1 MNFLAHLYLSGDD
14 KDIMIGNFIA
24 DSVKGKAYL
33 KYRNGIQHGILLH
46 RKIDELTDN
55 HRITK
60 DLSNLFKSHFHRYSG
75 IIIDV
80 FYDHFLCKNWDN
92 YSEISLKS
100 FIKKSHGI
108 LLKNIR
114 VLPPQVQ
121 GFLPIMIAKNRLY
134 SYSKIEGLKDA
145 LERMAQYTS
154 LPEGSDFAIA
164 TLKNNYEYFNQ
175 QFLIFFDEMIE
186 SVAEESKL
194 IAKQHFA

>member
-1 MNFLAHLYLSGDD
+1 MNFLAHLYLSGND

-55 HRITK
+55 HKITK
-60 DLSNLFKSHFHRYSG
+60 ELSLLLKSHFRRYAG
-75 IIIDV
+75 VVIDV
-80 FYDHFLCKNWDN
+80 FYDHFLSKNWDK
-92 YSEISLKS
+92 YSDTSLKN

-108 LLKNIR
+108 LLKSIG

-134 SYSKIEGLKDA
+134 SYSKIEGLRDA

-154 LPEGSDFAIA
+154 LPEASDFAIA
-164 TLKNNYEYFNQ
+164 TLK
-175 QFLIFFDEMIE
+175 
-186 SVAEESKL
+186 K
-194 IAKQHFA
+194 